1 MDRSTRATLSTYN
14 AWIHVSRLQKIYQ
27 PHCPKLQKPA
37 QPVSAGAG
45 GMQMKRHVMVVMSQR
60 GGGQHCLASMDSD
73 LEAFSRNPTDDSFV
87 ALASQLTTFT
97 KYLNEVFLSY

>member
-1 MDRSTRATLSTYN
+1 
-14 AWIHVSRLQKIYQ
+14 
-27 PHCPKLQKPA
+27 
-37 QPVSAGAG
+37 
-45 GMQMKRHVMVVMSQR
+45 MKRHVMVVMSQR

-73 LEAFSRNPTDDSFV
+73 LAAFSRNPTDDSFA